1 MSIKLTELAK
11 CLECK
16 STLDDKEN
24 VVNVCADCFMN
35 LDYEIPDE
43 KRDTIIAD
51 VEQIFQ
57 HFASDVTAAF
67 KKDPAADSIVSVLTS
82 YPGIQAVL
90 IYRVAHFLW
99 KLGLPFVPR
108 YLSNL
113 AAQITG
119 IDIHPCAKIGSDF
132 FIDHGKG
139 VVIGET
145 AVIGDNV
152 TIYQGVSLGGVS
164 LERKKRHP
172 TIGNNVVIGAGAK
185 ILGPITIGDNVKIG
199 ANSVVINDVP
209 SNSVVVGVPGRVVS
223 KSVKELKKEVDL
235 THSKLPDPIQKY
247 LKQMEKRIKK
257 LEEQL
262 ENKNQ

>member
-1 MSIKLTELAK
+1 
-11 CLECK
+11 
-16 STLDDKEN
+16 
-24 VVNVCADCFMN
+24 MN

-43 KRDTIIAD
+43 QRDTIIDD

-119 IDIHPCAKIGSDF
+119 IDIHPGAKIGSDF

-145 AVIGDNV
+145 AEIGDNV

-185 ILGPITIGDNVKIG
+185 ILGPIIVGDNVKIG
-199 ANSVVINDVP
+199 ANSVVINDIP
-209 SNSVVVGVPGRVVS
+209 PNSVVVGVPGRVVS
-223 KSVKELKKEVDL
+223 KSIKEQKKGVDL

-247 LKQMEKRIKK
+247 LKKMEKRIKK